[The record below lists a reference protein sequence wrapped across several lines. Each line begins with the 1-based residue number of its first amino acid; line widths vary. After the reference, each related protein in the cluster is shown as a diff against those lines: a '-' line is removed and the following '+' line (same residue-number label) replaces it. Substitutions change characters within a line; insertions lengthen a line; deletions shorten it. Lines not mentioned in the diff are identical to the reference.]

1 MKSLKVNMHIF
12 LNRSLVIVPLALAL
26 VGLITPSSFAASSCV
41 IESQASPELT
51 AYYAKLDETLSKIAI
66 AGAPSSCPVSSDGS
80 ESSSENIARAVQS
93 IKRGVNL
100 GLSQDCFASSAAF
113 TVDLWLKSEVPKWL
127 RRDLDALI
135 SRGDRI
141 NSAITNLYATCW
153 DSTSVEIK
161 SILPGSTA
169 NDQETLGNLLTAV
182 LRSHTEL
189 VCTYRD
195 IATGRIPN
203 INQFLLTPD
212 TFTQDLLKSYGAK
225 AQEACIVEGDVFK
238 NLTEAIN
245 NIGRTAG
252 RIKTSMTVWQ
262 SADPKTESESEARE
276 RERRDTKGVE
286 SMKKAGLLAD
296 GSDISL
302 RANSTST
309 PTSGGDG
316 ISGWLSQAGL
326 RMSKAIDD
334 IPLYYSFAPPVEEA
348 KTTDDW
354 LARYRN
360 LESLKTDVAVEIT
373 TQFITLRDQIG
384 NEQISKDSYEGK
396 LGSMYTELESG
407 IKLLRQ
413 YRKVAQKICSQD
425 QTSNEKGSG
434 CEPGG
439 N

>member
-1 MKSLKVNMHIF
+1 
-12 LNRSLVIVPLALAL
+12 
-26 VGLITPSSFAASSCV
+26 
-41 IESQASPELT
+41 
-51 AYYAKLDETLSKIAI
+51 
-66 AGAPSSCPVSSDGS
+66 
-80 ESSSENIARAVQS
+80 
-93 IKRGVNL
+93 
-100 GLSQDCFASSAAF
+100 
-113 TVDLWLKSEVPKWL
+113 
-127 RRDLDALI
+127 
-135 SRGDRI
+135 
-141 NSAITNLYATCW
+141 
-153 DSTSVEIK
+153 
-161 SILPGSTA
+161 
-169 NDQETLGNLLTAV
+169 
-182 LRSHTEL
+182 
-189 VCTYRD
+189 
-195 IATGRIPN
+195 
-203 INQFLLTPD
+203 
-212 TFTQDLLKSYGAK
+212 
-225 AQEACIVEGDVFK
+225 
-238 NLTEAIN
+238 
-245 NIGRTAG
+245 
-252 RIKTSMTVWQ
+252 MTVWQ